1 MLCRELDAAALP
13 DPTSALQI
21 CSATSRKSSFQA
33 GKKKA
38 KKKKLIK
45 FLQSKD
51 KHLRKVT
58 FHRVPVPLVPLQ
70 QEV

>member
-1 MLCRELDAAALP
+1 MGEGSVLRRELDAAALP

-21 CSATSRKSSFQA
+21 CSATARKSRE
-33 GKKKA
+33 KK

-51 KHLRKVT
+51 ST
-58 FHRVPVPLVPLQ
+58 
-70 QEV
+70 

>member
-1 MLCRELDAAALP
+1 MGEGSVLRREPDAAALP

-21 CSATSRKSSFQA
+21 CSATARKSRE
-33 GKKKA
+33 KKK

-51 KHLRKVT
+51 ST
-58 FHRVPVPLVPLQ
+58 
-70 QEV
+70 